1 MVTVRVH
8 IHKTH
13 RTLTDGMER
22 VDVEGRS
29 VAECLRS
36 LVARFPNIR
45 RVLFASNG
53 ELLKNI
59 DIYINA
65 ESAYPEEL
73 KKPVEDGDEI
83 HLDLMLTGG

>member
-1 MVTVRVH
+1 MTVRVH

-13 RTLTDGMER
+13 RPLTDGMER

-29 VAECLRS
+29 VVECLRS
-36 LVARFPNIR
+36 LVERFPNIR

-73 KKPVEDGDEI
+73 KKPVKDGDEI
-83 HLDLMLTGG
+83 HLDLLLTGG

>member
-1 MVTVRVH
+1 MTVRVH

-13 RTLTDGMER
+13 RTFTDGMEL

-36 LVARFPNIR
+36 LVVRFPNIR

-73 KKPVEDGDEI
+73 KKPVKDGDEI